1 MYFRFPR
8 QLEDD
13 VTIDLPA
20 GWTMSSVP
28 QPGSADIHVAVCK
41 WTADGTSSTLHLK
54 RDLSIETLA
63 LPVKYYDQLHDFFQ
77 AVRRSA
83 EEEAVVSIPPGA
95 STHAASTGL

>member
-1 MYFRFPR
+1 VYFRFR
-8 QLEDD
+8 HQLEDD

-28 QPGSADIHVAVCK
+28 QPGSTDIRVADCK
-41 WTADGTSSTLHLK
+41 WTADGTPTTLHLK
-54 RDLSIETLA
+54 RDLSIETLLVA
-63 LPVKYYDQLHDFFQ
+63 AKYYDQLHDFFQ

-83 EEEAVVSIPPGA
+83 EEEAVVSIPLA